1 MNKTDVATGAWP
13 QTAKPH
19 RVGFTDIAEMAIFAV
34 RGNWMRSVLTA
45 LGVIIG
51 IAAVIIMVSVG
62 QGTQAELD
70 KTIANL
76 GSNRIEVWGGS
87 MRMGG
92 RAGAAGSISSLT
104 DGDIAAIRSE
114 ITEVQYV
121 AGQIRGGTQ
130 VVNAEENWNTQWVG
144 IQPDYFPTNGWE
156 VIQGSTFSDRDYSG
170 GAKVVIIGTTIRD
183 KLFGGSDP
191 TGASIR
197 VGRVPFTVVG
207 VLKSKG
213 QSGWGG
219 DQDDV
224 LLVPLETARRRLA
237 GPMSL
242 PPGAVQSISIGV
254 ARAEDLPV
262 AERLVNE
269 LLRQRHKIAPGAEDD
284 FTVRNLTE
292 MVSARTQ
299 TTRLMS
305 LLLGAVATISLIVGG
320 IGIMNIMLVSV
331 TERIRE
337 IGLRMAVGAGPREIQ
352 LQFLAEAL
360 LISLAGGAIGIALG
374 IGGTLLAEKFGALP
388 IELNA
393 QVIMLATGFAVATG
407 LFFGYYPARK
417 ASKLD
422 PIEALRHQG

>member
-1 MNKTDVATGAWP
+1 MSKAQIVSGTWP
-13 QTAKPH
+13 QDRKRR
-19 RVGFTDIAEMAIFAV
+19 RVGFLDIVEMALFAV

-70 KTIANL
+70 RTIANL

-87 MRMGG
+87 GRMGG
-92 RAGAAGSISSLT
+92 VRGGAGSISSLT
-104 DGDIAAIRSE
+104 DGDIAAIRNE
-114 ITEVQYV
+114 ISEVQYI

-130 VVNAEENWNTQWVG
+130 VVNAEQNWNTQWIG
-144 IQPDYFPTNGWE
+144 MQADYFPTNGWE
-156 VIQGSTFSDRDYSG
+156 VIQGSVFSDRDYSG
-170 GAKVVIIGTTIRD
+170 GAKVVIIGTPIRD
-183 KLFGGSDP
+183 KLFAGSDP
-191 TGASIR
+191 TVQSIR

-237 GPMSL
+237 GPMAL
-242 PPGAVQSISIGV
+242 PPGAVQSVSIGV
-254 ARAEDLPV
+254 ARAKDLPV
-262 AERLVNE
+262 AERQVNE

-292 MVSARTQ
+292 MVSARNQ

-305 LLLGAVATISLIVGG
+305 LLLGAVASISLIVGG

-337 IGLRMAVGAGPREIQ
+337 IGLRMAVGAGPREIK

-374 IGGTLLAEKFGALP
+374 IGGTLLAARFGALP
-388 IELNA
+388 IDLNA
-393 QVIMLATGFAVATG
+393 EVIMLATGFAVATG
-407 LFFGYYPARK
+407 LFFGYYPASK
-417 ASKLD
+417 ASRLD

>member
-1 MNKTDVATGAWP
+1 MNKTAAATGPWP
-13 QTAKPH
+13 QAAKPH
-19 RVGFTDIAEMAIFAV
+19 RVSFTDIAEMAMFAV

-62 QGTQAELD
+62 QGTQTELD

-76 GSNRIEVWGGS
+76 GSNRIEVWGGT

-92 RAGAAGSISSLT
+92 RSGGAISSLT
-104 DGDIAAIRSE
+104 DGDIAAIRNE
-114 ITEVQYV
+114 ISEVQYI

-130 VVNAEENWNTQWVG
+130 VVNAEENWNTQWIG

-156 VIQGSTFSDRDYSG
+156 IIQGSTFSDRDYSG

-224 LLVPLETARRRLA
+224 LLVPMETC
-237 GPMSL
+237 
-242 PPGAVQSISIGV
+242 
-254 ARAEDLPV
+254 
-262 AERLVNE
+262 
-269 LLRQRHKIAPGAEDD
+269 LLYTSP
-284 FTVRNLTE
+284 
-292 MVSARTQ
+292 S
-299 TTRLMS
+299 
-305 LLLGAVATISLIVGG
+305 
-320 IGIMNIMLVSV
+320 
-331 TERIRE
+331 
-337 IGLRMAVGAGPREIQ
+337 PR
-352 LQFLAEAL
+352 
-360 LISLAGGAIGIALG
+360 
-374 IGGTLLAEKFGALP
+374 
-388 IELNA
+388 
-393 QVIMLATGFAVATG
+393 
-407 LFFGYYPARK
+407 
-417 ASKLD
+417 D
-422 PIEALRHQG
+422 